1 MDNRYTKYS
10 VEDLAQDIHFINW
23 VKKGTNQKEW
33 ENFVAHNS
41 DLLKD
46 INTAKK
52 IVSALNFKVKDQQDN
67 SAYEVYRNIEIFY
80 DLHHKSKHAF
90 RLRKIMQYAALFI
103 LVLGIGAAIPFIY
116 FSKSK
121 PEFIEI
127 PFSSSGYGE
136 AKLILS
142 NGEEILLKNS
152 QSDLQ
157 FNASGTQVKVN
168 HDSIINYDKKIAPDA
183 MAQVVIPYGRR
194 TNILLSDG
202 TKVFLNAGSKL
213 VFPQKFT
220 GKCRKVFLDGE
231 AYFEVFKNKDIPFIV
246 GTNNVNITVHGTS
259 FNMRDNNQDNE
270 LEVVL
275 VEGSVSLKEKSVMN
289 ILTKEITLKPN
300 QKAVYNKTE
309 NKTTIESNVDVANYI
324 SWKDGLL
331 EFNRESILNVFKRL
345 SRFYNVRF
353 VTESSVELNRKIS
366 GKLDLKESLEEVMKV
381 ISDAAPISYRIDKD
395 KVFVNSKINYL
406 PMK

>member
-1 MDNRYTKYS
+1 VDNKYTKYS
-10 VEDLAQDIHFINW
+10 VEDFAQDDNFINW
-23 VKKGTNQKEW
+23 VKKGVNQKEW
-33 ENFVAHNS
+33 EDFVAQNT

-52 IVSALNFKVKDQQDN
+52 IVSALNFKIKDQQDDY
-67 SAYEVYRNIEIFY
+67 AYEVYRNIEIFY
-80 DLHHKSKHAF
+80 DLHYKSKHAF

-103 LVLGIGAAIPFIY
+103 LVLGIGAAIPLIY

-121 PEFIEI
+121 PEFTEI
-127 PFSSSGYGE
+127 PFSSSAYSE

-142 NGEEILLKNS
+142 GGEEILLKNR
-152 QSDLQ
+152 QTDLQ
-157 FNASGTQVKVN
+157 FNALGTQVTVDN
-168 HDSIINYDKKIAPDA
+168 DSIINYNKKIDQAA
-183 MAQVVIPYGRR
+183 MTQVVIPFGRR

-202 TKVFLNAGSKL
+202 TKVCLNAGSKL

-220 GKCRKVFLDGE
+220 GKSRKVFLEGE

-246 GTNNVNITVHGTS
+246 GTDNVNLTVHGTI
-259 FNMRDNNQDNE
+259 FNMRDNGQDNE

-289 ILTKEITLKPN
+289 IFSKEITLKPN
-300 QKAVYNKTE
+300 QKAVYDKTE
-309 NKTTIESNVDVANYI
+309 NKTIIESNVDVANYI

-366 GKLDLKESLEEVMKV
+366 GKLDLKESLEEVLKV
-381 ISDAAPISYRIDKD
+381 VSDAAPISYRIDKD

-406 PMK
+406 PMR

>member
-1 MDNRYTKYS
+1 MDNKYIKYS
-10 VEDLAQDIHFINW
+10 VEDFAQDIHFINW
-23 VKKGTNQKEW
+23 VKKGANQKEW
-33 ENFVAHNS
+33 ENFVARNP

-80 DLHHKSKHAF
+80 DLHHKSQHAF

-103 LVLGIGAAIPFIY
+103 FVLAIGATIPFIY
-116 FSKSK
+116 FSKNK
-121 PEFIEI
+121 PEFTEL

-142 NGEEILLKNS
+142 GGEEILLKNR

-157 FNASGTQVKVN
+157 FNASGTQVKVDN
-168 HDSIINYDKKIAPDA
+168 DSIINYDKKIAPDA

-202 TKVFLNAGSKL
+202 TKVCLNAGSKL

-220 GKCRKVFLDGE
+220 GKSRKVFLEGE
-231 AYFEVFKNKDIPFIV
+231 AYFEVFKNKDIPFMV
-246 GTNNVNITVHGTS
+246 GTDNVNLTVHGTVFS
-259 FNMRDNNQDNE
+259 MRDNDQDNE

-289 ILTKEITLKPN
+289 ILSKEITLKPN
-300 QKAVYNKTE
+300 QKAVYDKTE

-353 VTESSVELNRKIS
+353 VTESSVELNQKIS
-366 GKLDLKESLEEVMKV
+366 GKLDLKESLDDVMKV
-381 ISDAAPISYRIDKD
+381 VSDAAPISYRIDKD

-406 PMK
+406 PMR